1 MGSEP
6 QALYRRIGNAL
17 LVSDRDGSLMRHL
30 RPVLVGLLDRDL
42 KRFPPQDAQHFVEA
56 LSAHAPAELRELL
69 QDAQRP
75 PDSGLRTPSNGLSA
89 SLEM

>member
-1 MGSEP
+1 MSLAET

-30 RPVLVGLLDRDL
+30 RPVLVSLLDRDL

-69 QDAQRP
+69 QGRAEAARF
-75 PDSGLRTPSNGLSA
+75 GTPHA
-89 SLEM
+89 E